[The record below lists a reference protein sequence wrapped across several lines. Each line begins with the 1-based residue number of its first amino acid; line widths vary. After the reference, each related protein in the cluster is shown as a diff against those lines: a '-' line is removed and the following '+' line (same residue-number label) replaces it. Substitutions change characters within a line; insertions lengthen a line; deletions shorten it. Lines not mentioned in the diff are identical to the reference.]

1 MILPPK
7 RFESPEDPKF
17 DQIRHKYWFYQLK
30 ERRKKTSILEAA
42 LVEMKKEGLSQ
53 KKASELYSVDPRE
66 LRDYERF
73 VMKESPSYKD
83 ANTKKTIQAIISIA
97 YQGYSHD
104 QAAQPFTKYVKN
116 VAIKF
121 GVNPR
126 HAIEAWEIDQNLY
139 PAGYK

>member
-1 MILPPK
+1 
-7 RFESPEDPKF
+7 
-17 DQIRHKYWFYQLK
+17 
-30 ERRKKTSILEAA
+30 
-42 LVEMKKEGLSQ
+42 
-53 KKASELYSVDPRE
+53 
-66 LRDYERF
+66 
-73 VMKESPSYKD
+73 MKESPSYKD

-139 PAGYK
+139 PAGYKWSHYINAEWAQEAGYGIAPKEKP